1 MSGFSFKAA
10 YVAFFFLFL
19 HGTVVAQSDST
30 QYIINN
36 LDSLRFAK
44 IENKNFRIMPYV
56 APSFTPETQFLLT
69 AGGLITFKTQ
79 SWNSLLNRS
88 SIPFSFGYSS
98 TGAITVNIQNVI
110 YLADDKIRSIG
121 EFIYRDM
128 PDNYWGVG
136 YENGVEVEKSKET
149 TGYQRMYWRFYQKFL
164 FRTKG
169 DLFVGAMVDFNET
182 LASNLN
188 PRMQEDEKVISDGTD
203 ISNTGI
209 GIAVEYDTRD
219 FVQNAYSGVFLSVS
233 LFFYEKLWRS
243 NTSYQMLEFDYR
255 QYKMIKRE
263 RRTLAWHV
271 KNRLTFGGDVPWTDM
286 AMLGGPF
293 NMRGYTLGRFR
304 DQNAL
309 TITTEYR
316 HMFKRRT
323 MNKRGNFN
331 SRLGYVV
338 WLGAGAITKDIKH
351 YEGWLPNGGAGLR
364 LEIQPRMNVRF
375 DYGIAKGEK
384 GVYFTFSEAF

>member
-1 MSGFSFKAA
+1 
-10 YVAFFFLFL
+10 
-19 HGTVVAQSDST
+19 
-30 QYIINN
+30 
-36 LDSLRFAK
+36 
-44 IENKNFRIMPYV
+44 
-56 APSFTPETQFLLT
+56 
-69 AGGLITFKTQ
+69 LITFKTQ

-110 YLADDKIRSIG
+110 YLANDRIRSIG

-149 TGYQRMYWRFYQKFL
+149 TGYQRMYWRFYQKVL
-164 FRTKG
+164 FRTNG
-169 DLFVGAMVDFNET
+169 DLFVGVMVDFNET
-182 LASNLN
+182 FASNLN
-188 PRMQEDEKVISDGTD
+188 SRMQEDEKVISDGTD
-203 ISNTGI
+203 INNTGI

-219 FVQNAYSGVFLSVS
+219 FVQNAYSGIFLSAS
-233 LFFYEKLWRS
+233 LFFYEKIWRS
-243 NTSYQMLEFDYR
+243 NTSYQMLELDYR
-255 QYKMIKRE
+255 QYKMIKRK

-304 DQNAL
+304 DKNAL

-323 MNKRGNFN
+323 MNKRGNYD

-338 WLGAGAITKDIKH
+338 WLGAGTVTNNIKE
-351 YEGWLPNGGAGLR
+351 YDGWLPNGGAGLR

-375 DYGIAKGEK
+375 DYGIARGEK